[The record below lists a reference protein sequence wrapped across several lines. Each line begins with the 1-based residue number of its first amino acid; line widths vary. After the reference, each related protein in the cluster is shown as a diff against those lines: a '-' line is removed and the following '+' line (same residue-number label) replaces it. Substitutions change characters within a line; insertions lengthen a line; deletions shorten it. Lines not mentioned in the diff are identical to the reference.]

1 MKPSLDNLESNKSNL
16 TDEQK
21 ANNIFTKYR
30 EVYEIAKRQK
40 SELEEIKLR
49 ADDYAEPFESVSKW
63 ITETDRVLVKAKPL
77 AALPQLV
84 EEQLTTIKVLSVI
97 EYVLLLV
104 LCVCRILRRNL
115 KRK

>member
-1 MKPSLDNLESNKSNL
+1 MWPVLEEIKPSLDNLESNKSNL

-21 ANNIFTKYR
+21 ANNAFSKYR
-30 EVYEIAKRQK
+30 EVYEIAKKQK

-49 ADDYAEPFESVSKW
+49 ADGYAEPFESVSEW
-63 ITETDRVLVKAKPL
+63 ITETDRILVKAKPL

-84 EEQLTTIKVLSVI
+84 EEQLTTIKVLSV

-104 LCVCRILRRNL
+104 LCVCVEY
-115 KRK
+115 